1 MKGEWVAI
9 FGREDLMRT
18 MSPVVGGWV
27 RGEAV
32 LSLSSML
39 DCRIL
44 ESEMMRLE
52 SVAKSLANCISPAV
66 NPALR
71 MRLLRMEVAI
81 ARSAL
86 ESGCECLAFFFIS
99 VCSSWMILSTLALAF
114 LLKLVSGRMSLMPT
128 FESSSGGLR
137 ARDCSAGAL
146 SVRTQI
152 SSDLLIGVV
161 V

>member
-52 SVAKSLANCISPAV
+52 SVAKSLANCISPVV

-81 ARSAL
+81 GL
-86 ESGCECLAFFFIS
+86 EIVAQVLCRCGH
-99 VCSSWMILSTLALAF
+99 
-114 LLKLVSGRMSLMPT
+114 R
-128 FESSSGGLR
+128 
-137 ARDCSAGAL
+137 
-146 SVRTQI
+146 SVRI
-152 SSDLLIGVV
+152 S
-161 V
+161 